1 MASRTLRLL
10 IVDDL
15 EDWRDLLKAIFER
28 RTDIA
33 ITEAVSGE
41 DAVEKIKAED
51 YDLVLLDVRMPS
63 GTEGLDAL
71 AEIKK
76 LKPQTNVMMIS
87 AYGDIHKA
95 VQAMTHGALDFVP
108 KDLDF
113 DDVIT
118 LKVNEFIRTAQF
130 IADRELLIHAKYETV
145 QQFEDAQ
152 KKGKALEDLPALPQ
166 ARAGRIVRERR
177 GFIQIDRNVN
187 TATEEIDIVFR
198 NESREPSWQKESEII
213 LVECKNWKSQRVGK
227 NEFVLFKE
235 KIENRYG
242 RCKLGF
248 LVCTADFSE
257 TLEREMLRSS
267 KTDLL
272 VVPLDGDALRQLVEA
287 KNRSRL
293 LRSFVDRALL
303 I

>member
-1 MASRTLRLL
+1 MESRKLRLL

-15 EDWRDLLKAIFER
+15 ETWRKALKTLFSE
-28 RTDIA
+28 RTDI
-33 ITEAVSGE
+33 ILTEAISGE
-41 DAVEKIKAED
+41 DAIEKIKAED
-51 YDLVLLDVRMPS
+51 HDLVLLDMRMPS

-76 LKPQTNVMMIS
+76 LKPQTHVIMIS

-95 VQAMTHGALDFVP
+95 VLAMKRGALDFVQ
-108 KDLDF
+108 KDIDF
-113 DDVIT
+113 DEVIIF
-118 LKVNEFIRTAQF
+118 KVNEFIRTTQL

-152 KKGKALEDLPALPQ
+152 KKGKALEDLSAALF
-166 ARAGRIVRERR
+166 ASVE
-177 GFIQIDRNVN
+177 GFIQIDRNAN

-198 NESREPSWQKESEII
+198 NESRDPSWQKESEII

-242 RCKLGF
+242 RCNLGF
-248 LVCTADFSE
+248 LICAADFAE
-257 TLEREMLRSS
+257 TIAREMLRSS

-272 VVPLDGDALRQLVEA
+272 IVPINGDDLRQLVES
-287 KNRSRL
+287 KSRGRL
-293 LRSFVDRALL
+293 LRSFMDRALL

>member
-1 MASRTLRLL
+1 MESRKLRLL

-15 EDWRDLLKAIFER
+15 ETWRKALKTLFSE
-28 RTDIA
+28 RTDI
-33 ITEAVSGE
+33 ILTEAISGD
-41 DAVEKIKAED
+41 DAIEKIKAED
-51 YDLVLLDVRMPS
+51 YDLVLLDMRMPS

-76 LKPQTNVMMIS
+76 LKPQTNVMMVS
-87 AYGDIHKA
+87 AYGDIHRA
-95 VQAMTHGALDFVP
+95 VQAMTRGALDFVQ
-108 KDLDF
+108 KDIDF
-113 DDVIT
+113 DEVIIF
-118 LKVNEFIRTAQF
+118 KVNEFIRTAQL
-130 IADRELLIHAKYETV
+130 IADRELLIGTKYEDV
-145 QQFEDAQ
+145 QRLDDFQ
-152 KKGKALEDLPALPQ
+152 KKGKALEDLLAALF
-166 ARAGRIVRERR
+166 ASVE
-177 GFIQIDRNVN
+177 GFIQIDRNAN

-198 NESREPSWQKESEII
+198 NESRNPSWQKESEII
-213 LVECKNWKSQRVGK
+213 LVECKNWKSQPVGK

-242 RCKLGF
+242 RCTLGF
-248 LVCTADFSE
+248 MVCTTDFAE

-272 VVPLDGDALRQLVEA
+272 VVPINGDDLRQLVEA
-287 KNRSRL
+287 KNRSQL